1 MRKLRASRAG
11 FTLTELMITVAIIG
25 ILAAIAI
32 PNFVSYQNRSK
43 RSEAMTNLEAVVK
56 AEIAYFGAN
65 GVYRGTIGPMPA
77 GIGPNKVP
85 WDAAAK
91 AEFDPLGYA
100 PEGAVWYRYDVNTL
114 PGDCACGLGGN
125 GEAMCFTATANGDID
140 GDGFVAEIAYFHT
153 DPVGG
158 TCVTGGGNPPPTNP
172 ATGNLVLDTPVLIP
186 VGAGSDDF

>member
-43 RSEAMTNLEAVVK
+43 RSEAMTNLAAVVK

-65 GVYRGTIGPMPA
+65 GVYYGTIGPMPA

-100 PEGAVWYRYDVNTL
+100 PEGAVWYRYDVNTV
-114 PGDCACGLGGN
+114 PGDCACGVGAN
-125 GEAMCFTATANGDID
+125 GEAMCFTASAQGDID

-153 DPVGG
+153 DPAGA
-158 TCVTGGGNPPPTNP
+158 TCATFNANPPPPNAVGNP
-172 ATGNLVLDTPVLIP
+172 TLDTPVLIP